1 MTGDESSSSKRRIL
15 ADDADESCSCEL
27 TMRAAD
33 MRTELK
39 LPGAPQSS
47 VELGFQ
53 HPFSILNSQWNWD

>member
-39 LPGAPQSS
+39 LPGAP
-47 VELGFQ
+47 
-53 HPFSILNSQWNWD
+53 